1 MVRVTV
7 EIIPFG
13 QESHKDRKNISVIE
27 IGNLA
32 NTKSIEVCNYSIT
45 ELNEDNSVKK
55 EVKILNHIRK
65 NHVNNLVYKA
75 LISLGY
81 DRSIS

>member
-13 QESHKDRKNISVIE
+13 IESHKDRKNISVIE
-27 IGNLA
+27 IANMA
-32 NTKSIEVCNYSIT
+32 NTGSTEICNYSIT
-45 ELNEDNSVKK
+45 ELNDDDSIKK
-55 EVKILNHIRK
+55 EAKVLSHIRK
-65 NHVNNLVYKA
+65 SHVNNLICKA

-81 DRSIS
+81 GAF